1 MSAVC
6 LKPGSGCLLQVLR
19 SVFTGMQ
26 FPVTIYCWWSWC
38 RSCQPLPGVV
48 WCPFMGCTLCW
59 LSKMSQD
66 KLGHEENKRIIQLNQ
81 WKSTREGAGSL
92 GSWERP
98 YDQKGISWWHF
109 KGCVPLTEIYNEIQH
124 VPGLQLRM
132 VCGLQR
138 HAFKSHQ
145 CQWLWGFFTLK
156 PPYTASADVV
166 CNHLKLI

>member
-19 SVFTGMQ
+19 SVFLGMQ
-26 FPVTIYCWWSWC
+26 FPITIYCCWSCC
-38 RSCQPLPGVV
+38 RSLQPFPGVV

-66 KLGHEENKRIIQLNQ
+66 KLGHEENKRIIQLKQ

-92 GSWERP
+92 GEALWPGGNFMVTFSKAVFHSLGFIMKFSMFLDCSWR
-98 YDQKGISWWHF
+98 W
-109 KGCVPLTEIYNEIQH
+109 CVDFRGMPSNHTS
-124 VPGLQLRM
+124 VSG
-132 VCGLQR
+132 
-138 HAFKSHQ
+138 F
-145 CQWLWGFFTLK
+145 GFFTLK